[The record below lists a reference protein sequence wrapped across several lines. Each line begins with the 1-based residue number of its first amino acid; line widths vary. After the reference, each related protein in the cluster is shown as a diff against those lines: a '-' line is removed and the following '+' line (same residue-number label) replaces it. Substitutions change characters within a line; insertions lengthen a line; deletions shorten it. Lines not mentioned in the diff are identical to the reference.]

1 MNIVITGATKGIGR
15 AIAEKFAE
23 NGFDLAVCSRNADD
37 LDKMKADFKTKF
49 PEVTLHTKI
58 CDVSDKQQVSHFAE
72 FCKQVFNNVDILV
85 NNAGVFI
92 PGSVTEEEEGNLDL
106 MMNTNLYSAY
116 NLTRA
121 LVGDMIEKKSGH
133 VFNICSIASTMAY
146 PNGSSYS
153 ISKFAL
159 LGFSKVLR
167 AELLEH
173 NVRVTAILPGAT
185 YSASWEGFDIPQD
198 RLSKASDVGDMV
210 YSVFSLSKNTVVEE
224 IVMRPQLGDL

>member
-15 AIAEKFAE
+15 AIAEKFAQ
-23 NGFDLAVCSRNADD
+23 NGFDLAVCARNSDD
-37 LDKMKADFKTKF
+37 LDKMKSDFKEQYPDVK
-49 PEVTLHTKI
+49 LHTKV
-58 CDVSDKQQVSHFAE
+58 CDVSKKENVLDFASFIKE
-72 FCKQVFNNVDILV
+72 VFNSVDILV

-92 PGSVTEEEEGNLDL
+92 PGNVIDEASENLDL
-106 MMNTNLYSAY
+106 MMKTNLYSAY

-121 LVGDMIEKKSGH
+121 LVGEMIEKKQGH
-133 VFNICSIASTMAY
+133 VFNICSIASTFAY

-185 YSASWEGFDIPQD
+185 YSASWEGFDVPQD
-198 RLSKASDVGDMV
+198 RLSKASDVGEMV
-210 YSVFSLSKNTVVEE
+210 YAVFALSKNTVVEE